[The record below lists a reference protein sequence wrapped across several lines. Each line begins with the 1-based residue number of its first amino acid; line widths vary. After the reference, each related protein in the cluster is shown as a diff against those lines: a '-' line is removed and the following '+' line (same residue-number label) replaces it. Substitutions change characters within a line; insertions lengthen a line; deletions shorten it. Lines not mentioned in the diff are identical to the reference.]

1 MMRIYLLLFCS
12 LIGFVSSCGNKNK
25 MPEGILKRDKMQAV
39 MWDVLRADVFTRDF
53 IIKDTSKKAVE
64 ENLKLQLDIFSIHH
78 ISKEEFYKSFNYYKL
93 NTDLM
98 KEMMDTLIIKAER
111 NKEKI
116 KVKPLL
122 TE

>member
-1 MMRIYLLLFCS
+1 MMRIYLLLFYS
-12 LIGFVSSCGNKNK
+12 LIGFVSSCENKNT
-25 MPEGILKRDKMQAV
+25 MPEGILQRDKMQAV
-39 MWDVLRADVFTRDF
+39 MWDVLKADVFTRDF

-64 ENLKLQLDIFSIHH
+64 ENLKLQLDIFAIHH
-78 ISKEEFYKSFNYYKL
+78 ISKDEFYKSFNYYKL
-93 NTDLM
+93 NTGLM
-98 KEMMDTLIIKAER
+98 KEMMDSMIVKAER